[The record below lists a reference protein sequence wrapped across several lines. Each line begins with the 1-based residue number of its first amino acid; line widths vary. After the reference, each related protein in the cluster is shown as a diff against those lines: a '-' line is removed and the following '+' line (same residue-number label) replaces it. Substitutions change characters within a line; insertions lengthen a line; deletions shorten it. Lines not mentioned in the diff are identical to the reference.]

1 MDGKSHEEN
10 IIPNNEKTR
19 EFWSGIWERNI
30 KHNENADWIQKVAEE
45 MHGNKQQSINITPT
59 KIKERIRKIS
69 NWKAPGPDGVHGY
82 WIKMLMSMQER
93 IALHLQSC
101 ITRGEVPDWIT
112 TGRTVLMLKDKS
124 KGNKVSN
131 HRPITCL
138 PLMWKL
144 ITGIVA
150 DEIYN
155 HLEENDI
162 LPEGQKRCRRNSRG
176 ANYQLLIDKAV
187 MKNCRR
193 RKVGLSMIWIDYRK
207 TYDVVPHSWIKKS
220 MEMCGVADNISHFL
234 SKSIES

>member
-1 MDGKSHEEN
+1 MK
-10 IIPNNEKTR
+10 
-19 EFWSGIWERNI
+19 
-30 KHNENADWIQKVAEE
+30 
-45 MHGNKQQSINITPT
+45 
-59 KIKERIRKIS
+59 
-69 NWKAPGPDGVHGY
+69 
-82 WIKMLMSMQER
+82 
-93 IALHLQSC
+93 
-101 ITRGEVPDWIT
+101 
-112 TGRTVLMLKDKS
+112 TGRTVLPLKDKS
-124 KGNKVSN
+124 KRNELSN
-131 HRPITCL
+131 YRPITCL
-138 PLMWKL
+138 PLRWKL

-193 RKVGLSMIWIDYRK
+193 RKVGLSMVWIDYRK